1 VNGIRY
7 ANIGAAVGTAI
18 MGAGVLLFKDSS
30 DTVIQVVGL
39 IGFFVGGAV
48 YVVLDERATRREEKH
63 PQ

>member
-1 VNGIRY
+1 
-7 ANIGAAVGTAI
+7 

-30 DTVIQVVGL
+30 EAAMQAVAL